1 MGSDP
6 QPYDAVL
13 ARLQAAGR
21 LPSVVAAVARGGEP
35 VWSGALSVDPTGPE
49 VSPGTSYRIGSITKT
64 LTAVLVLQLRDEGRL
79 GLDDPVGRF
88 VGEAGGYADVSLTRL
103 LSHTGGLQSEPVG
116 SWWERTGSG
125 GAAALLAANDGAG
138 RVAAAG
144 EWFHYSNLGY
154 ALLGEVVARLRGVS
168 WWQAVRERLLEP
180 LGMSATDY
188 HPPADHA
195 PGRSVDHFAHTLTPE
210 PLTDTG
216 AMAPAGQL
224 WSTTADLLRWADFL
238 VTGHPDVLGAAT
250 LEEMARPV
258 PPAALY
264 GLGVRRAEL
273 GPDGAPGTTLW
284 GHTGSMPGFL
294 ASLFVDRAT
303 RDAAVLLTNATTGL
317 DTAAVPGQ
325 LLAGLPVDAEDGW
338 ERWAPSVAV
347 PAEASELLGVW
358 FWGNTAFGLEWHGEQ
373 LLLRDLRFAEVEE
386 RFTLDGGRI
395 VGTAGYHRGE
405 RLRVHR
411 STDGTVSHLECA
423 TFVYTRTPYDVTVP
437 IPGGHPRSS

>member
-49 VSPGTSYRIGSITKT
+49 VSPGTSYRTGSITKT
-64 LTAVLVLQLRDEGRL
+64 LTAVLVLQLRDEGQL

-88 VGEAGGYADVSLTRL
+88 VGEAGGYGDVSLTRL

-195 PGRSVDHFAHTLTPE
+195 PGRSVDHFAHTLTPSRS
-210 PLTDTG
+210 PTPG
-216 AMAPAGQL
+216 
-224 WSTTADLLRWADFL
+224 RWRRP
-238 VTGHPDVLGAAT
+238 GSCG
-250 LEEMARPV
+250 ARPRTCCAGPTSWSPGTPTCWV
-258 PPAALY
+258 PPRWRRWR
-264 GLGVRRAEL
+264 VRCRPPRSTAWACAGPSSVRTVLRAPRS
-273 GPDGAPGTTLW
+273 GDTPAPCRASWRRCSWTAPPGTR
-284 GHTGSMPGFL
+284 P
-294 ASLFVDRAT
+294 
-303 RDAAVLLTNATTGL
+303 
-317 DTAAVPGQ
+317 
-325 LLAGLPVDAEDGW
+325 
-338 ERWAPSVAV
+338 
-347 PAEASELLGVW
+347 
-358 FWGNTAFGLEWHGEQ
+358 
-373 LLLRDLRFAEVEE
+373 
-386 RFTLDGGRI
+386 
-395 VGTAGYHRGE
+395 
-405 RLRVHR
+405 
-411 STDGTVSHLECA
+411 CC
-423 TFVYTRTPYDVTVP
+423 
-437 IPGGHPRSS
+437 